1 VSVAAGSGMKEKEM
15 VDHKTVLVVD
25 DTALN
30 RKLIRTILA
39 MRKIRVIEAEDAE
52 KAFELIRER
61 RPDLVLMDLQL
72 PGLNGLEATR
82 VLKSDPDT
90 ADIPVVILSA
100 GSVPEDDLQMREA
113 GCSGLILKPF
123 ATEEFLNTV
132 SSFLY

>member
-1 VSVAAGSGMKEKEM
+1 MKEEEM

-25 DTALN
+25 DAPLN

-39 MRKIRVIEAEDAE
+39 MRKIQVIEAEDAE
-52 KAFELIRER
+52 RALQLIRER

-82 VLKSDPDT
+82 VLKSNPDT
-90 ADIPVVILSA
+90 SDIPVVMLSA
-100 GSVPEDDLQMREA
+100 GSLQEDDPEMREA
-113 GCSGLILKPF
+113 GCAGLILKPF
-123 ATEEFLNTV
+123 AAEEFLNTV

>member
-1 VSVAAGSGMKEKEM
+1 M
-15 VDHKTVLVVD
+15 VDHKTVLIVD
-25 DTALN
+25 DAPLN

-90 ADIPVVILSA
+90 ADIPVVMLSA
-100 GSVPEDDLQMREA
+100 GSVPEDDPDMREA
-113 GCSGLILKPF
+113 GCAALILKPF
-123 ATEEFLNTV
+123 AAEELLNTV
-132 SSFLY
+132 CTLLT